1 MAAEINI
8 NLLNTMKKTLITL
21 LSLAGVAMAEETWQ
35 DTFTVPLDITSTA
48 ISLNSD
54 CLSLTLNSIGGASTG
69 TCAPEEVTGAAGFSP
84 KIQFIQGSND
94 GCYWTLDFT
103 LKNNSIYGLTLTG
116 FSFDMFST
124 TASGGTHSA
133 GLQDTKVSL
142 SFGESVFGEG
152 SAVLG
157 GGTATGTAEITGEY
171 LLNAGESV
179 NLTMKVQR
187 TASGGNAQTGYAS
200 VSAGTM
206 TYVIPEPATATLSLL
221 ALCGLAAR
229 RRRQ

>member
-8 NLLNTMKKTLITL
+8 NQLNTMKKTLITL

-48 ISLNSD
+48 ISLDSGY
-54 CLSLTLNSIGGASTG
+54 LSLTLNSIGGASTN
-69 TCAPEEVTGAAGFSP
+69 TYAPAEVTGAEGFSP
-84 KIQFIQGSND
+84 KIQFVQHNND

-103 LKNNSIYGLTLTG
+103 LQNNSIYGLTLTG

-124 TASGGTHSA
+124 TATGGTHDS

-152 SAVLG
+152 TAVLG
-157 GGTATGTAEITGEY
+157 GGSTTGTAEITGEY

-179 NLTMKVQR
+179 DLTMKVQR
-187 TASGGNAQTGYAS
+187 TKDGAFTGYAS
-200 VSAGTM
+200 ISAGTM

-229 RRRQ
+229 RRRK

>member
-1 MAAEINI
+1 
-8 NLLNTMKKTLITL
+8 MKKTLITL

-48 ISLNSD
+48 ISLNSGY
-54 CLSLTLNSIGGASTG
+54 LSLTLNSIDGASASTG

-84 KIQFIQGSND
+84 KIQFVQYKND
-94 GCYWTLDFT
+94 ECYWTLDFT

-124 TASGGTHSA
+124 TGSGGNHSA

-142 SFGESVFGEG
+142 SFGKSVFGEG
-152 SAVLG
+152 TAVLG
-157 GGTATGTAEITGEY
+157 GGSATGTAEITGTY
-171 LLNAGESV
+171 LLDAGKSV
-179 NLTMKVQR
+179 DLTMEVQR
-187 TASGGNAQTGYAS
+187 TGSNAATGYAS
-200 VSAGTM
+200 ISAGTM

-221 ALCGLAAR
+221 ALAGLAAR
-229 RRRQ
+229 RRRK

>member
-1 MAAEINI
+1 
-8 NLLNTMKKTLITL
+8 MKKTLITL

-48 ISLNSD
+48 ISLDSGY
-54 CLSLTLNSIGGASTG
+54 LSLTLNSIGGASTG
-69 TCAPEEVTGAAGFSP
+69 TYAPAEVTGAAGFSP
-84 KIQFIQGSND
+84 KIQFVQYKND
-94 GCYWTLDFT
+94 ECYWTLDFT
-103 LKNNSIYGLTLTG
+103 LQNNSIYGLTLTG

-124 TASGGTHSA
+124 TATGGNHSA

-157 GGTATGTAEITGEY
+157 GGSATGTAEITGAY
-171 LLNAGESV
+171 LLDAGESV
-179 NLTMKVQR
+179 DLTMKVQR
-187 TASGGNAQTGYAS
+187 THSTAATGFAS

-229 RRRQ
+229 RRRK